1 MHPKNCNNSYL
12 FSLIFFTVLKM
23 TNSTYAVPSDNNE
36 ENNRPLTRSQ
46 RVLEENGLQ
55 SGSRLGNETNVS
67 VGDSMLLDSAEP
79 VQVSA
84 ESNNMDVCDE
94 IIPLNEC
101 SWNPSEQLCSW

>member
-1 MHPKNCNNSYL
+1 
-12 FSLIFFTVLKM
+12 M
-23 TNSTYAVPSDNNE
+23 TNNIYAVPSDE
-36 ENNRPLTRSQ
+36 EINQPFTRSQ

-55 SGSRLGNETNVS
+55 SGSLLGSETNAEFS